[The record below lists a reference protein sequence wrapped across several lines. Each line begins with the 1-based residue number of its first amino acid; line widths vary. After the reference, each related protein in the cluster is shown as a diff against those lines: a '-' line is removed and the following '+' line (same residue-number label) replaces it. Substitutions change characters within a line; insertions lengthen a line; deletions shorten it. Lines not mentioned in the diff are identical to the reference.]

1 MICGVGV
8 DIVAVERFRAVI
20 ERKGDKFLRR
30 VFAEAEIRYARKCAC
45 PEERFA
51 TRFAAKEAVL
61 KALGTG
67 WRRGVSF
74 REIEVSTNKAGAP
87 AVSLSGRALEIS
99 RALGV
104 ERLHVS
110 LSHDS
115 IYAVAQVVAEGGHG

>member
-8 DIVAVERFRAVI
+8 DIVAVERFRAII
-20 ERKGDKFLRR
+20 ERKGDRFLGR
-30 VFAEAEIRYARKCAC
+30 VFSEAEIRYARTCAH
-45 PEERFA
+45 PEQRFA

-61 KALGTG
+61 KALGIG

-74 REIEVSTNKAGAP
+74 REIEVSTNEAGAP
-87 AVSLSGRALEIS
+87 AVSLSGRALEVS

-104 ERLHVS
+104 ERMHVS

-115 IYAVAQVVAEGGHG
+115 TYAVAQVVAEGEHG